1 MTLPSKGR
9 RTNQW
14 GGVFQ
19 IMQKLRLKV
28 RNQGMIRLEKVY
40 YEAISEVIVDV
51 SCEFKCVQYK
61 TINHIFT
68 KKITFSQKT
77 SLVT

>member
-1 MTLPSKGR
+1 
-9 RTNQW
+9 
-14 GGVFQ
+14 
-19 IMQKLRLKV
+19 
-28 RNQGMIRLEKVY
+28 MIRLEKVY